1 MAFAYFTSETSE
13 NFTFFRI
20 PKVFFKDEKLKK
32 LSTDA
37 KVLYGLML
45 DRTGLSL
52 KNKWFDAAGR
62 VFIYYSVT
70 NMQDDLG
77 LSNKTIC
84 KCVKELKEIGL
95 VRVKRQGLTK
105 QNIIYVLDFSRQI
118 PDAPEDNFSDFPTD
132 NPSGSSPDIP
142 MDSPLDSLGA
152 ADEFAATGIEDNG
165 SDGISFPEVDSSL
178 VSDDV
183 DFSRNN
189 PEDNVGS
196 NSEGQSELDRYNMIT
211 TVVKQNINYDFL
223 IRKYASPG
231 GRRII
236 EGVVALLADVL
247 CFPKESV
254 VISKQAVPYSVVKS
268 KLERVESDH
277 VEYVLDNILKNHIEI
292 RNYKAYLIAALY
304 NSVDVLDLHYHS
316 GGF

>member
-118 PDAPEDNFSDFPTD
+118 PELRKIIFRISQQITLPAAPRISQWIVLWILLVLRT
-132 NPSGSSPDIP
+132 
-142 MDSPLDSLGA
+142 SLLL
-152 ADEFAATGIEDNG
+152 
-165 SDGISFPEVDSSL
+165 PE
-178 VSDDV
+178 
-183 DFSRNN
+183 
-189 PEDNVGS
+189 
-196 NSEGQSELDRYNMIT
+196 
-211 TVVKQNINYDFL
+211 
-223 IRKYASPG
+223 
-231 GRRII
+231 
-236 EGVVALLADVL
+236 
-247 CFPKESV
+247 
-254 VISKQAVPYSVVKS
+254 
-268 KLERVESDH
+268 
-277 VEYVLDNILKNHIEI
+277 
-292 RNYKAYLIAALY
+292 
-304 NSVDVLDLHYHS
+304 
-316 GGF
+316 